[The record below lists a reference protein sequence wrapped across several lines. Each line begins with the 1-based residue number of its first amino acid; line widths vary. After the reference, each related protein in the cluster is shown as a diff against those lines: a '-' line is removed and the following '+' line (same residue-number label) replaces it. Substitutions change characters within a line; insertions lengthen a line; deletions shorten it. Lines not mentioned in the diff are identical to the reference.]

1 MSIFEMSKNSNK
13 FSRDGYWT
21 FWLIN
26 WHECV
31 NICEF
36 TEHFFIFIFFGS
48 HLRDIAVRVIS
59 PK

>member
-1 MSIFEMSKNSNK
+1 MSIFEMSKNSTN
-13 FSRDGYWT
+13 FHAMGIGT

-36 TEHFFIFIFFGS
+36 TEHFFIFIFWGP
-48 HLRDIAVRVIS
+48 IS
-59 PK
+59 EI